1 MNITETSS
9 NLVGISTAVP
19 KFEFNNLNYDL
30 LDSDKLVKFI
40 EITGI
45 KKRRI
50 VNKNIC
56 TSDLAVNAGEKL
68 LTDLNWKKDEIDFV
82 LLITQTPDYLTPATS
97 IIIQDRMQLKKNL
110 FTLDINLGCSG
121 FPYGITL
128 ANSLIDN
135 FNFKKGIL
143 FIGDVSS
150 KLCNYNDKSTW
161 PLFGDACSAVA
172 FEKKSKT
179 KVFSDFYTDGSAY
192 TDIIVPSHSLAGR
205 NELTTDSFKNKK
217 DKELIRNDVN
227 MHLNG
232 ANIYSFAI
240 SSVPKKIN
248 EIILFSKINIK
259 KIKYCFLHQAN
270 KLINQ
275 TIESKLNFRSVE
287 YPTSI
292 EEFGNTSSATIPI
305 TITKNFSSTY
315 FSGLSILCGFGV
327 GLSLAT
333 LIIDFKDVK
342 VSKLVELE

>member
-1 MNITETSS
+1 MNINETSS
-9 NLVGISTAVP
+9 NIVGIASAVP
-19 KFEFNNLNYDL
+19 KFEFNNSNYDVL
-30 LDSDKLVKFI
+30 ERDKLLKFI
-40 EITGI
+40 EITGV

-50 VNKNIC
+50 VKTNIC
-56 TSDLAVNAGEKL
+56 TSDLAIHAGEKL

-110 FTLDINLGCSG
+110 FALDINLGCSG
-121 FPYGITL
+121 FPYGITF

-135 FNFKKGIL
+135 LNFKKGIL

-161 PLFGDACSAVA
+161 PLFGDGCSAVA
-172 FEKKSKT
+172 FEKKNKI
-179 KVFSDFYTDGSAY
+179 KIYSDFYSDGSAY

-205 NELTTDSFKNKK
+205 NKLTIDSFKEIK
-217 DKELIRNDVN
+217 DKDLIRNNTN

-240 SSVPKKIN
+240 SSVPKKID
-248 EIILFSKINIK
+248 EMISFSKINIE

-275 TIESKLNFRSVE
+275 TIENKLSFQSVE
-287 YPTSI
+287 FPRSI

-305 TITKNFSSTY
+305 TITKNFASTT

-333 LIIDFKDVK
+333 VILEFKDVK
-342 VSKLVELE
+342 VSKLVEVE